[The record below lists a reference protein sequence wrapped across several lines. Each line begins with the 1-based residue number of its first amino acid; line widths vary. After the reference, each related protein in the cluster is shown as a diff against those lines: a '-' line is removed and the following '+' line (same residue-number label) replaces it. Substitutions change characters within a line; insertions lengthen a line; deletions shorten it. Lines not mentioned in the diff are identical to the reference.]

1 MTLRILLPLVMIL
14 SLILPTSP
22 IKAEENKSSSV
33 NLSILATTD
42 VHANMMDYDYY
53 SDKPTTEFGLA
64 RTAQLIEKHRRENP
78 NTLLVDNGDL
88 IQGNPLGEYAV
99 KYEKNDIISGAK
111 THPIIEVMNS
121 LHYDAGTLGNHEF
134 NYGLEFLDGTIKGAD
149 YPIVN
154 ANVKTLSGE
163 NRYTPYVIKDK
174 TVTDENGG
182 KHQIKVG
189 YIGFVPPQIMTWDK
203 KNLEGRVQVED
214 IVESAKKTVPKMKAE
229 GADIVIALAH
239 SGIEKK
245 RSLPERKTPFLTWQ
259 RKSAELMRS
268 YPAISTG
275 FSLMPNT
282 KALINLT
289 SIKARLTAS
298 PLSCQAAGANMRASS
313 TSGLKKQTARG
324 MWKMQK
330 AASSRLPAM

>member
-1 MTLRILLPLVMIL
+1 
-14 SLILPTSP
+14 
-22 IKAEENKSSSV
+22 
-33 NLSILATTD
+33 
-42 VHANMMDYDYY
+42 
-53 SDKPTTEFGLA
+53 
-64 RTAQLIEKHRRENP
+64 
-78 NTLLVDNGDL
+78 
-88 IQGNPLGEYAV
+88 
-99 KYEKNDIISGAK
+99 
-111 THPIIEVMNS
+111 MNS

-154 ANVKTLSGE
+154 ANVKTVSGE

-182 KHQIKVG
+182 KHQLKVG

-239 SGIEKK
+239 SGIEKAQ
-245 RSLPERKTPFLTWQ
+245 SSGAENAVLTWQ
-259 RKSAELMRS
+259 RKSAELTRS

-275 FSLMPNT
+275 FS
-282 KALINLT
+282 
-289 SIKARLTAS
+289 
-298 PLSCQAAGANMRASS
+298 
-313 TSGLKKQTARG
+313 
-324 MWKMQK
+324 
-330 AASSRLPAM
+330 